1 MIVHNFAGSRQRADR
16 MIRKWGVPGVLR
28 RASGDRPCWV
38 VIQDYSPIE
47 RVGKMIDPVDRLA
60 LVSAIER
67 GSTNKLL
74 LAPDREQDR
83 LVTFVPGSDPLVE
96 DETLRMSAPPG
107 KLAPGNVIV
116 YWELRVRA

>member
-1 MIVHNFAGSRQRADR
+1 MKHDFIRSRAKADQMIQ
-16 MIRKWGVPGVLR
+16 KWGVPGVLR

-38 VIQDYSPIE
+38 LIQDYSPIE
-47 RVGKMIDPVDRLA
+47 RMGKMIDPIDRLA

-67 GSTNKLL
+67 GTGNVL

-83 LVTFVPGSDPLVE
+83 IVTFVPGSDPLVE

-107 KLAPGNVIV
+107 KLAPGNVVV